1 MEIHLSAEEI
11 LRFQGFNVTNTLIL
25 AVVITLAFLFFSK
38 KITSHLKL
46 IPSRWQNLFEVF
58 IEKIFDLMDSVLEN
72 KEKTRKFFPL
82 VATIFIF
89 VIFSNW
95 LGILPGLGSIFL
107 RAPSSDLNFTLAI
120 AISAVIGIQIFSI
133 ISIGFIKYT
142 KRFIN
147 FSSPINFFVGI
158 LELVSEAAKIISFSF
173 RLFGNIFAGEVLLIV
188 MYFLTPYILPL
199 PFMVLEVFVGF
210 IQALVFSMLTLVFLK
225 IATLETGH

>member
-1 MEIHLSAEEI
+1 MEIHLSAEKI
-11 LRFQGFNVTNTLIL
+11 LGFQGFNITNTLIL
-25 AVVITLAFLFFSK
+25 AVVITLVFFFLSK
-38 KITSHLKL
+38 KITSRLKL
-46 IPSRWQNLFEVF
+46 IPSRWQGFFEVF
-58 IEKIFDLMDSVLEN
+58 IEKILDFMNAVLEN

-95 LGILPGLGSIFL
+95 LEILPGLGSIFL

-120 AISAVIGIQIFSI
+120 AISAVLGIQIFGI
-133 ISIGFIKYT
+133 ASIGFIKYT

-158 LELVSEAAKIISFSF
+158 LELVSEVAKIISFSF

-188 MYFLTPYILPL
+188 VYFLAPYIVPL
-199 PFMVLEVFVGF
+199 PFMFFRNFLL
-210 IQALVFSMLTLVFLK
+210 ALFKRLCFQC
-225 IATLETGH
+225 